1 MLLFILSLIAFICGC
16 VLLWWANR
24 QLYYHRL
31 EFISICIMATG
42 LVMTMVFGISAI
54 CVASQETVEAKSGIA
69 YYNELR
75 SEISNAVN
83 YDSVAVQNLNQNIM
97 DYNQKIR
104 TAQEYLKNPWL
115 NWYTQRFYKDLVPLE
130 LVKMND

>member
-1 MLLFILSLIAFICGC
+1 
-16 VLLWWANR
+16 
-24 QLYYHRL
+24 
-31 EFISICIMATG
+31 MATG